1 MRLVE
6 HNNAAAVL
14 EANNLFLNSAN
25 LQWKYLNAF
34 EMNKTRE
41 YPLFSYFTAHFKLN
55 SLMFYKDKQLF
66 GSNYIVSERNCAV
79 NVKNNEIALCFLK
92 D

>member
-34 EMNKTRE
+34 EVNKTRE
-41 YPLFSYFTAHFKLN
+41 NPLFSYFTAHFKLN
-55 SLMFYKDKQLF
+55 SLMFYKDKHANSSDEQISIKLP
-66 GSNYIVSERNCAV
+66 R
-79 NVKNNEIALCFLK
+79 IACYLCHLK
-92 D
+92 LD